1 MPHNGQSPAFGMG
14 QHTLGQTRQ
23 ERVGSDRGPLCK
35 CLIRE
40 IVQTRRA
47 RAVAGEVEGDEPQ
60 QLRVVA
66 HVVGREV
73 EIRRYRLEPPRFAAG
88 PASGGWWNI
97 SATCSPAG
105 VKRWLPSEADRAW
118 EAGNG
123 VVHVPPLNALAR
135 YHTAAAAV
143 AVGGVE
149 VAVAAAVGD
158 RVSSYSDFRR

>member
-1 MPHNGQSPAFGMG
+1 MLSPTG
-14 QHTLGQTRQ
+14 
-23 ERVGSDRGPLCK
+23 RVGRVRMPARAIWAIAWMRVQEMPPIDRAMLPTVHQSRQSRSQAHRRWRRGPTT
-35 CLIRE
+35 
-40 IVQTRRA
+40 VRA
-47 RAVAGEVEGDEPQ
+47 NRAP
-60 QLRVVA
+60 
-66 HVVGREV
+66 
-73 EIRRYRLEPPRFAAG
+73 
-88 PASGGWWNI
+88 

-135 YHTAAAAV
+135 YHTAAAV
-143 AVGGVE
+143 AAGGVE